1 MSGILLMNENDY
13 LFELE
18 FAVRDYEC
26 DLQGIVN
33 NAVYQNYLE
42 HTRHEFIRSLGI
54 SFVELHKQGK
64 DAVAVRIELD
74 YLSSLKSGDKFV
86 IKLNAYPK
94 GKLRIVFEQDIFRI
108 PDGQH
113 ILRAKV
119 IATCL
124 QNGKPV
130 MPEEIIKA
138 IEERRN
144 NF

>member
-1 MSGILLMNENDY
+1 MSENQY
-13 LFELE
+13 MFELE

-42 HTRHEFIRSLGI
+42 HTRHEFIKSLGI
-54 SFVELHKQGK
+54 SFAELHMEGK

-74 YLSSLKSGDKFV
+74 YLYPLKSGDRFV

-94 GKLRIVFEQDIFRI
+94 GKLRIIFDQDIYRI
-108 PDGQH
+108 PDGKH
-113 ILRAKV
+113 IVRAKV
-119 IATCL
+119 FATCL

-130 MPEEIIKA
+130 VPVEIINA
-138 IEERRN
+138 IKEKKN
-144 NF
+144 

>member
-1 MSGILLMNENDY
+1 MNENEY

-18 FAVRDYEC
+18 FMVRDYEC

-54 SFVELHKQGK
+54 SFAELHRQGK

-74 YLSSLKSGDKFV
+74 YLYPLKSGDRFV

-94 GKLRIVFEQDIFRI
+94 GKLKIIFDQDILRI
-108 PDGQH
+108 PDGKH

-119 IATCL
+119 FATCL

-130 MPEEIIKA
+130 IPSEILKA
-138 IEERRN
+138 IEKKKRSILIK
-144 NF
+144 